1 MKNSALYMKER
12 HILLNFIIVI
22 SLLLIIFILPSCT
35 NEDEPEIPQTQ
46 NTIFMYMPWSGNL
59 TSYFY
64 QNIKD
69 MESNICQL
77 GGLSNDRVIVF
88 MSTSSTEA
96 SMYEIVYEDGVC
108 EHTPI
113 DSYTN
118 YPFTTESGLT
128 ELLLTLKSVA
138 PAKNYSMII
147 GCHGMGWLPVNR
159 SRAAS
164 SEEKYHFEYEG
175 GEILTRFFG
184 GTTSDYQT
192 EISTLS
198 NALNNADLR
207 MQYILFDDCYMS
219 SIEVAYELKDVTD
232 YLIASTCEV
241 MAYGMPYATM
251 GKHLLGKPNY
261 KAVCEEFYKFY
272 SNYEIMP
279 CGTLAVTD
287 CSQLGEMANI
297 MRRIN
302 NAYNIDSELIGDIQK
317 LDGYYPTIFFDYGD
331 YVNKLLEH
339 DGAGSDLIGSFNRQL
354 ELTVPFKTNTE
365 TYFTSSR
372 GPMPIATYSGITT
385 SDPSISS
392 RASQKYYTKWYRAT
406 H

>member
-1 MKNSALYMKER
+1 MKIGHKPLYY
-12 HILLNFIIVI
+12 FFVI
-22 SLLLIIFILPSCT
+22 SLLLIICGFSSCN
-35 NEDEPEIPQTQ
+35 NEDEPESHITQ

-69 MESNICQL
+69 MESNICQM
-77 GGLSNDRVIVF
+77 GGLDNDRVIVF
-88 MSTSSTEA
+88 MSTTSTEA
-96 SMYEIVYEDGVC
+96 SMYEIVYENGIC
-108 EHTPI
+108 NHIPI

-128 ELLLTLKSVA
+128 ELLLTLKSIA

-147 GCHGMGWLPVNR
+147 GCHGMGWLPVNK
-159 SRAAS
+159 SRAAY
-164 SEEKYHFEYEG
+164 SEEKYHFEYG
-175 GEILTRFFG
+175 DKSLLTRFFG

-198 NALNNADLR
+198 NALNNAGLR

-251 GKHLLGKPNY
+251 GKYLLGKPDY
-261 KAVCEEFYKFY
+261 KAVCDEFHKFY
-272 SNYEIMP
+272 SDYEIMP

-339 DGAGSDLIGSFNRQL
+339 NGANLELIETFNRQL
-354 ELTVPFKTNTE
+354 NLTVPYKTHTE

-372 GPMPIATYSGITT
+372 GPLPIVAYSGITT
-385 SDPSISS
+385 SDPSYSS
-392 RASQKYYTKWYRAT
+392 RALQKYNTKWYYAT